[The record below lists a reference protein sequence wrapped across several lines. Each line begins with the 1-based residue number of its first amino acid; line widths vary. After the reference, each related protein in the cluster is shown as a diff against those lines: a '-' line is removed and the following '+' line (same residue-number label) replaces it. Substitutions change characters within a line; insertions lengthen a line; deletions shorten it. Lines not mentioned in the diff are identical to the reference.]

1 MDNTGGE
8 YTRSVTVRPGG
19 PHYYGDIVRQLFIAG
34 AILIVVG
41 APFYADSL
49 SAELLYEILAALI
62 LAGLAA
68 LVNPHNKPLLLANAI
83 AAGVGLVVY
92 AFWGL
97 SEYST
102 STWVQFI
109 LRELIAIIFLVAFY
123 FSMKTVRAFILHQ
136 IGKRENVAEFDE
148 DAALAED
155 EPTLFSRRTVSAS
168 TPFNLFGAFTFGRQ
182 KDRSGAGSEGKDD
195 ASDANEGYAKSDIAE
210 EEEEDEDD
218 EESEVAGKNLSGGY

>member
-136 IGKRENVAEFDE
+136 IGKRETVAEFDE
-148 DAALAED
+148 NAALAED
-155 EPTLFSRRTVSAS
+155 EPASSSGQTVSAS
-168 TPFNLFGAFTFGRQ
+168 APFNLFGNFRFGRRR
-182 KDRSGAGSEGKDD
+182 DHSGAGSEGRDD
-195 ASDANEGYAKSDIAE
+195 ASDANEGYAKTEPLEE

-218 EESEVAGKNLSGGY
+218 VEEEVAGKTGSG